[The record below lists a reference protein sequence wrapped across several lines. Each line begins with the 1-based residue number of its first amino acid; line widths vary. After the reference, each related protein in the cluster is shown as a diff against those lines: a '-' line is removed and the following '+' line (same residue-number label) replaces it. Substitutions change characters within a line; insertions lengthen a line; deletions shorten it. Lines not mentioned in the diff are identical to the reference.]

1 MVRSHLRGVAPL
13 PKEELLALRH
23 SVAEL
28 KAVGRNLNQMAKAL
42 NQDARAMVP
51 GRQEVNAM
59 LKVAEGLRDH
69 FKALLKANEKSWLQ
83 GYAETSH

>member
-1 MVRSHLRGVAPL
+1 LRG
-13 PKEELLALRH
+13 
-23 SVAEL
+23 SIAEL
-28 KAVGRNLNQMAKAL
+28 RAVGRNLNQMAKAL
-42 NQDARAMVP
+42 NQDARATAP

-69 FKALLKANEKSWLQ
+69 FKALLKANEKSWME